1 MFTVEIRINGAMI
14 AHIYGRNIAPLPNG
28 KTRYEYEYY
37 EAETRK
43 VQNGCV
49 EHLREAGIVPL
60 VSSILEDVSHDA

>member
-37 EAETRK
+37 EAETHK

-49 EHLREAGIVPL
+49 EHLREDGIVPL
-60 VSSILEDVSHDA
+60 VSSILDDVSHDA